1 MIAVSRKLKK
11 KLKHWTWRI
20 GRFELTWR
28 GAKRSKIRRSDPI
41 HIGNTILYNFGP
53 FAVFEYQK
61 KR

>member
-1 MIAVSRKLKK
+1 MIAHRLKK
-11 KLKHWTWRI
+11 KLKRWRWRV

-28 GAKRSKIRRSDPI
+28 GKGGKIKRSEPI

>member
-1 MIAVSRKLKK
+1 MIAVSHKMKRRIRLWKM
-11 KLKHWTWRI
+11 RI
-20 GRFELTWR
+20 GRFEITWR
-28 GAKRSKIRRSDPI
+28 GKGGKIKRSEPI